1 MCKYGIPHAIV
12 GYMLNQI
19 PAEVAVLCGRPRSHK
34 GPVEPF
40 VKIFVALDAKGVFDG
55 E

>member
-1 MCKYGIPHAIV
+1 MRKYGIPHAIV
-12 GYMLNQI
+12 GYMLNQT
-19 PAEVAVLCGRPRSHK
+19 PADVVVLYGRPRSHK

-40 VKIFVALDAKGVFDG
+40 VKIFAALDAKGVFDG